1 MKSKFVRKRGDIQ
14 VLNDK
19 IRNVYLNRY
28 FNLFMKYF
36 KFDGLDAN
44 QADYL
49 MRKFWDTGTVCAF
62 PIRRTG
68 ELGLCQYSVQNWNM
82 YDLPET
88 VLLINKWNMPFF
100 PKGVQVVNKNV
111 VLGWINP
118 NHKPIKDLVD
128 LYAQRMADVDMVIN
142 TNLQLHKMPFLVATT
157 PENLK
162 KAEDILDRILNNE
175 IAVFTDVDDINLLQ
189 AIATKA
195 DFIIDKLYNYKA
207 ELESELLTLL
217 GIDNPVI
224 DAQNVLQNITVDQEN
239 SNNALINASQET
251 MKSCLEDFFKKVE
264 EVLNYKITFEPMI
277 KPVQSVYEEKAVE
290 ESEEVED
297 VRE

>member
-1 MKSKFVRKRGDIQ
+1 MSKSKFIKKREDIQ
-14 VLNDK
+14 ILNDK
-19 IRNVYLNRY
+19 IKNVYLNRY

-36 KFDGLDAN
+36 KFSGLDAN

-62 PIRRTG
+62 PIKKTG
-68 ELGLCQYSVQNWNM
+68 ELGLCQYAVQNWNM

-100 PKGVQVVNKNV
+100 PVGVQTVNQDV

-128 LYAQRMADVDMVIN
+128 LYAQRMAQVDMVIN

-157 PENLK
+157 PENVE
-162 KAEDILDRILNNE
+162 KAKDILDRILNNE
-175 IAVFTDVDDINLLQ
+175 IAVFTDIDDVNLMQ
-189 AIATKA
+189 AMATQA
-195 DFIIDKLYNYKA
+195 PFIIDKLYNYKA

-251 MKSCLEDFFKKVE
+251 MKSCLEDFFKKVS
-264 EVLNYKITFEPMI
+264 EVLGYNITFEPML
-277 KPVQSVYEEKAVE
+277 KPVQSVHEEAQPEDEGADEDE
-290 ESEEVED
+290 E
-297 VRE
+297 